1 MFPRVVAPDCRSQR
15 NRRRVANAVLVIGIL
30 CLGGPFAWGQSDRGT
45 LPLHVVCR
53 EDWLNR
59 LLERVEVQPG
69 VVNDTILGTKVE
81 GQQQTTT
88 RLRIDLTPSADRIA
102 GTLVLLGESCSQS
115 RGLSDRATLF
125 LRGTQ
130 HFQAQKEI
138 LFDGNQFSTRSA
150 TITVR
155 AQNEYLGASTELD
168 GTPLQPLASGFV
180 VRMAER
186 RRNESEEIAR
196 NKVADK
202 VYPRFNGEI
211 DQQLARANEA
221 LESQVRSRLKT
232 LKLMPVEQMCR
243 STDQELH
250 YAARLVERDQETEVL
265 PPASPLLGTHGARI
279 FVHVTLLNQL
289 LDRLPLAGQTLSDRQ
304 LKKLLDPNGPPSAAG
319 VTGLE
324 TQIDFDQR
332 RPLSVVLDNDELIL
346 QLRARFR
353 PAGQTL
359 LPPLIISIP
368 CRVVRD
374 EAARDWVLRP
384 GKLGIAA
391 QSTVGSANTLPPA
404 AETLLRQAISASLR
418 EIPIPAELGGSS
430 WPSGRPQPQLAA
442 VRMQDGWLA
451 IGVDSA
457 PLPTQPSP

>member
-1 MFPRVVAPDCRSQR
+1 MSPRVDAKVGRSQR
-15 NRRRVANAVLVIGIL
+15 IRGRIAFALVVMVIV
-30 CLGGPFAWGQSDRGT
+30 CLGDSSVRAQSERGT
-45 LPLHVVCR
+45 LPLHLVCR

-69 VVNDTILGTKVE
+69 VVNDTILGTKIE

-88 RLRIDLTPSADRIA
+88 RLRLDLTPSADRIA
-102 GTLVLLGESCSQS
+102 GTLVLLGESCSQT
-115 RGLSDRATLF
+115 RGFSDQATLY

-130 HFQAQKEI
+130 HFQAQKDI
-138 LFDGNQFSTRSA
+138 LFDGLQLSTRSA
-150 TITVR
+150 TVTVR
-155 AQNEYLGASTELD
+155 AQNEYLGASTGLD

-180 VRMAER
+180 IRMAER
-186 RRNESEEIAR
+186 RRNQSEEIAR

-232 LKLMPVEQMCR
+232 LNLMPVEQLCR

-250 YAARLVERDQETEVL
+250 YAARFVERDQEAEVL
-265 PPASPLLGTHGARI
+265 PPASPLLGSHGARL
-279 FVHVTLLNQL
+279 FVHATLLNQL
-289 LDRLPLAGQTLSDRQ
+289 LDRLPLAGQTMSDRQ
-304 LKKLLDPNGPPSAAG
+304 LKKLLDPSGPSTPGG
-319 VTGLE
+319 VSGFE

-353 PAGQTL
+353 PAGQSL
-359 LPPLIISIP
+359 LPPLLISIP
-368 CRVVRD
+368 YRVVRD
-374 EAARDWVLRP
+374 EAARDWGLRP
-384 GKLGIAA
+384 GQPGIAA
-391 QSTVGSANTLPPA
+391 QSTGGSANTLPPA
-404 AETLLRQAISASLR
+404 AESLLRQAISVSLR
-418 EIPIPAELGGSS
+418 EIPIPVELGGSS
-430 WPSGRPQPQLAA
+430 WPTDRPKPLLAA

-451 IGVDSA
+451 VGVD
-457 PLPTQPSP
+457 